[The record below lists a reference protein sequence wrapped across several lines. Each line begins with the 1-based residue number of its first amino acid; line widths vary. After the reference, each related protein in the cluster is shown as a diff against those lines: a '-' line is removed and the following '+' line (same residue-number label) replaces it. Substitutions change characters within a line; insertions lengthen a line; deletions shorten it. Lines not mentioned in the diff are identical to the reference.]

1 MRWPN
6 KPSSVWQ
13 EEEEMRENLIA
24 AKTISVIKKA
34 FREYYFNQSKTIEEP
49 AKIELRE
56 FGFMHFGQA
65 GMLRHLSFK
74 SMKELHAMLVRE
86 APSDV
91 YCSNAY
97 YQFPTQ
103 QPMQEK
109 RWLGADL
116 IFDIDGKDLGMPCV
130 PSHSYTVCIQCG
142 YVSTPA
148 EQDKEARSSYF
159 CPSCGCKKAEHVS
172 IPCSKC
178 IDGSKK
184 EAGRLMDFLLT
195 DIGLERSAIE
205 VYFSG
210 NNGFH
215 VNIHDDTYSSLDPQA
230 RSDLVGYLSG
240 TDLMLESIGV
250 RKTNT
255 AEDLFSIKFP
265 KSGLAYGW
273 RRRIAEKLK
282 IDMTSATKLKNIVN
296 QYGGYNAF
304 KAELERLARDMG
316 VRIDP
321 QVTTDVHRVFRMPG
335 TVNSKS
341 GLSKVKSRD
350 LYSFDPF
357 VDACLLGDGMISV
370 RVKTPVK
377 LKLKRRSFNM
387 SKELAEMPAY
397 AAVYLMCK
405 GLADAN

>member
-1 MRWPN
+1 
-6 KPSSVWQ
+6 
-13 EEEEMRENLIA
+13 MRESLIS

-34 FREYYFNQSKTIEEP
+34 FREYYFNQSKAIEQPLKMEQ
-49 AKIELRE
+49 RE
-56 FGFMHFGQA
+56 FGYMHFRQA

-74 SMKELHAMLVRE
+74 SMKELDAMLVRE

-97 YQFPTQ
+97 YRFPTQ

-109 RWLGADL
+109 QWLGADL
-116 IFDIDGKDLGMPCV
+116 IFDIDGKDLGMPCL
-130 PSHSYTVCIQCG
+130 PSHSYSVCINCG
-142 YVSTPA
+142 SVSPP
-148 EQDKEARSSYF
+148 EQNDEERSSYS
-159 CPSCGCKKAEHVS
+159 CPSCGCKNADHVS

-184 EAGRLMDFLLT
+184 EARRLMNFLLA
-195 DIGLERSAIE
+195 DIGLENSAINI
-205 VYFSG
+205 YFSG

-215 VNIHDDTYSSLDPQA
+215 VHINDDAYTSLDTQA

-240 TDLMLESIGV
+240 TGLMLESIGI

-255 AEDLFSIKFP
+255 EDLFSIKFP
-265 KSGLAYGW
+265 KSGLTYGW

-282 IDMTSATKLKNIVN
+282 IDMTSAIKLKNIVN
-296 QYGGYNAF
+296 QNGGYKAF
-304 KAELERLARDMG
+304 RVELDRLAKDMG

-335 TVNSKS
+335 TLNSKS
-341 GLSKVKSRD
+341 GLSKTKSSD

-357 VDACLLGDGMISV
+357 VDACLLGDGKVSV
-370 RVKTPVK
+370 RVKTPVR
-377 LKLKRRSFNM
+377 LKLKRNSFNI
-387 SKELAEMPAY
+387 SKESAEMPAY

-405 GLADAN
+405 GLAEAY

>member
-1 MRWPN
+1 
-6 KPSSVWQ
+6 
-13 EEEEMRENLIA
+13 MRENLIA
-24 AKTISVIKKA
+24 AKTISVIKKT
-34 FREYYFNQSKTIEEP
+34 FREYYFNQSKAIEAPLKMEQ
-49 AKIELRE
+49 RE
-56 FGFMHFGQA
+56 FGYMHFGQA

-74 SMKELHAMLVRE
+74 SMKELDAMLVRE

-97 YQFPTQ
+97 YRFPTQ

-109 RWLGADL
+109 QWLGADL

-130 PSHSYTVCIQCG
+130 PSHLYSVCINCG
-142 YVSTPA
+142 YVSPP
-148 EQDKEARSSYF
+148 EQDNEERSSYS
-159 CPSCGCKKAEHVS
+159 CPSCACKKADHVS

-184 EAGRLMDFLLT
+184 QARRLMDFLLG
-195 DIGLERSAIE
+195 DIGLEPSAIN

-215 VNIHDDTYSSLDPQA
+215 VHINDDAFISLDPQA

-240 TDLMLESIGV
+240 TGLMLESIGV
-250 RKTNT
+250 RKTST
-255 AEDLFSIKFP
+255 EDLFYIKFP
-265 KSGLAYGW
+265 KSGLAHGW

-282 IDMTSATKLKNIVN
+282 IDMTSTIKLKNIVN
-296 QYGGYNAF
+296 QNGGYDAL
-304 KAELERLARDMG
+304 KVEVDRLAKDMG

-335 TVNSKS
+335 TLNSKS
-341 GLSKVKSRD
+341 GLSKTKSSD

-357 VDACLLGDGMISV
+357 VDACLLGDSNVSV

-377 LKLKRRSFNM
+377 LKLKRNSFNI
-387 SKELAEMPAY
+387 SKESGEMPAY

-405 GLADAN
+405 GLAEAN

>member
-1 MRWPN
+1 
-6 KPSSVWQ
+6 
-13 EEEEMRENLIA
+13 MREILIS

-34 FREYYFNQSKTIEEP
+34 FREYYFNQSKAIEEP
-49 AKIELRE
+49 LKMEQRE
-56 FGFMHFGQA
+56 FGYMHFGQT

-74 SMKELHAMLVRE
+74 SMKELDAMLVRE

-97 YQFPTQ
+97 YRFPTQ

-109 RWLGADL
+109 QWLGADL

-130 PSHSYTVCIQCG
+130 PSHSYSVCINCG
-142 YVSTPA
+142 YVSPPP
-148 EQDKEARSSYF
+148 ERGEERSSYS
-159 CPSCGCKKAEHVS
+159 CPSCEGKKADHVS

-184 EAGRLMDFLLT
+184 EARRLMDFLLA
-195 DIGLERSAIE
+195 DIGLERSAINI
-205 VYFSG
+205 YFSG

-215 VNIHDDTYSSLDPQA
+215 VHINDNACTSLDPQA

-240 TDLMLESIGV
+240 TGLMLESIGI

-255 AEDLFSIKFP
+255 EDLFSIKFP
-265 KSGLAYGW
+265 KSGLTYGW

-282 IDMTSATKLKNIVN
+282 IDMTSAIKLKNIVN
-296 QYGGYNAF
+296 QNGGYSAF
-304 KAELERLARDMG
+304 KVELDRLAKDMG

-321 QVTTDVHRVFRMPG
+321 QVTTDTHRVFRMPG
-335 TVNSKS
+335 TLNSKS
-341 GLSKVKSRD
+341 GLSKTKSSD
-350 LYSFDPF
+350 LYSFDAF
-357 VDACLLGDGMISV
+357 VDACLLGDDKLSV

-377 LKLKRRSFNM
+377 FKLKRNSFNI
-387 SKELAEMPAY
+387 SKESAEMPAY

-405 GLADAN
+405 GLAEAN

>member
-1 MRWPN
+1 
-6 KPSSVWQ
+6 
-13 EEEEMRENLIA
+13 MRESLIS

-34 FREYYFNQSKTIEEP
+34 FREYYFNQSKAIEQPLKMEQ
-49 AKIELRE
+49 RE
-56 FGFMHFGQA
+56 FGYMHFRQA

-74 SMKELHAMLVRE
+74 SMKELDAMLVRE

-97 YQFPTQ
+97 YRFPTQ

-109 RWLGADL
+109 QWLGADL
-116 IFDIDGKDLGMPCV
+116 IFDIDGKDLGMPCL
-130 PSHSYTVCIQCG
+130 PSHSYSVCINCG
-142 YVSTPA
+142 SVSPP
-148 EQDKEARSSYF
+148 EQNDEERSSYS
-159 CPSCGCKKAEHVS
+159 CPSCGCKKTDHVS

-184 EAGRLMDFLLT
+184 EARRLMDFLLA
-195 DIGLERSAIE
+195 DIGLENSAINI
-205 VYFSG
+205 YFSG

-215 VNIHDDTYSSLDPQA
+215 VHINDDACTSLDTQA

-240 TDLMLESIGV
+240 TGLMLESIGI

-255 AEDLFSIKFP
+255 EDLFSIKFP
-265 KSGLAYGW
+265 KSGLTYGW

-282 IDMTSATKLKNIVN
+282 IDMTSAIKLKNIVN
-296 QYGGYNAF
+296 QNGGYKAF
-304 KAELERLARDMG
+304 RVELDRLAKDMG

-335 TVNSKS
+335 TLNSKS
-341 GLSKVKSRD
+341 GLSKTKSSD

-357 VDACLLGDGMISV
+357 VDACLLGDGKVSV
-370 RVKTPVK
+370 RVKTPVR
-377 LKLKRRSFNM
+377 LKLKRNSFNI
-387 SKELAEMPAY
+387 SKESAEMPAY

-405 GLADAN
+405 GLAEAY

>member
-1 MRWPN
+1 
-6 KPSSVWQ
+6 
-13 EEEEMRENLIA
+13 MRENLIA
-24 AKTISVIKKA
+24 VKTISVIKKA
-34 FREYYFNQSKTIEEP
+34 FREYYFNHSRAIEEP
-49 AKIELRE
+49 LKMEQRE
-56 FGFMHFGQA
+56 FGYMHFGQA

-74 SMKELHAMLVRE
+74 NMKELDAMLVRE
-86 APSDV
+86 GPSDV

-97 YQFPTQ
+97 YRFPTQ

-109 RWLGADL
+109 QWLGADL

-130 PSHSYTVCIQCG
+130 PSHSYSVCINCG
-142 YVSTPA
+142 YVSRPP
-148 EQDKEARSSYF
+148 EQDEERSSYS
-159 CPSCGCKKAEHVS
+159 CPSCGCKKADHVS

-178 IDGSKK
+178 MDGSKRQTK
-184 EAGRLMDFLLT
+184 RLMDFLLA
-195 DIGLERSAIE
+195 DIGLEHSAINI
-205 VYFSG
+205 YFSG

-215 VNIHDDTYSSLDPQA
+215 VHINDDACASLDPQA

-240 TDLMLESIGV
+240 KGLMLESIGV

-255 AEDLFSIKFP
+255 ESSFSIKFP
-265 KSGLAYGW
+265 KSGLTYGW

-282 IDMTSATKLKNIVN
+282 IDMTSAIKLKNIVN

-304 KAELERLARDMG
+304 KVELDKLAKDMG
-316 VRIDP
+316 VKLDP

-335 TVNSKS
+335 TLNSKS
-341 GLSKVKSRD
+341 GLSKAKSSD

-357 VDACLLGDGMISV
+357 VDACLLGDGNVSV

-377 LKLKRRSFNM
+377 LKLKRNSFNI
-387 SKELAEMPAY
+387 SKESAEIPAY

-405 GLADAN
+405 GLAEAN

>member
-1 MRWPN
+1 
-6 KPSSVWQ
+6 
-13 EEEEMRENLIA
+13 MRENLFA
-24 AKTISVIKKA
+24 GKNISVIKKA
-34 FREYYFNQSKTIEEP
+34 FREYYFNQSKAIEEP
-49 AKIELRE
+49 LKMEQRE
-56 FGFMHFGQA
+56 FGFAHFGQA

-74 SMKELHAMLVRE
+74 SMKELDAMLVRE

-97 YQFPTQ
+97 YRIPTQ
-103 QPMQEK
+103 QPMHEK
-109 RWLGADL
+109 QWLGADL

-130 PSHSYTVCIQCG
+130 PSHSYSVCINCG
-142 YVSTPA
+142 YASPP
-148 EQDKEARSSYF
+148 EKHKERSSYS
-159 CPSCGCKKAEHVS
+159 CPSCGCKKADYVS

-184 EAGRLMDFLLT
+184 EARRLVEFLLE
-195 DIGLERSAIE
+195 DIGIEHSAIR

-215 VNIHDDTYSSLDPQA
+215 VHINDDAFISLDPQA

-240 TDLMLESIGV
+240 TGLLLESIGL

-255 AEDLFSIKFP
+255 EDLFSIKLP
-265 KSGLAYGW
+265 KSGLAFGW

-282 IDMTSATKLKNIVN
+282 IDMTSAIKLKNIVN
-296 QYGGYNAF
+296 QNGGYNAF
-304 KAELERLARDMG
+304 KVELDRLARDMG

-335 TVNSKS
+335 TLNSKS
-341 GLSKVKSRD
+341 GLSKTKSSD
-350 LYSFDPF
+350 LNSFDPF
-357 VDACLLGDGMISV
+357 VDACLLGDGKVSV
-370 RVKTPVK
+370 KVKTPVK
-377 LKLKRRSFNM
+377 LKLKRNSFNV
-387 SKELAEMPAY
+387 SKESAEMPTY

-405 GLADAN
+405 GLAEAN

>member
-13 EEEEMRENLIA
+13 EEEMRESLIS
-24 AKTISVIKKA
+24 AKTISIIKKA
-34 FREYYFNQSKTIEEP
+34 FREYYFNQSKAIEQPLKMEQ
-49 AKIELRE
+49 RE
-56 FGFMHFGQA
+56 FGYMHFRQA

-74 SMKELHAMLVRE
+74 SMKELDAMLVRE

-97 YQFPTQ
+97 YRFPTQ

-109 RWLGADL
+109 QWLGADL
-116 IFDIDGKDLGMPCV
+116 IFDIDGKDLGMPCL
-130 PSHSYTVCIQCG
+130 PSHSY
-142 YVSTPA
+142 S
-148 EQDKEARSSYF
+148 
-159 CPSCGCKKAEHVS
+159 GCKNADHVS

-184 EAGRLMDFLLT
+184 EARRLMNFLLA
-195 DIGLERSAIE
+195 DIGLENSAINI
-205 VYFSG
+205 YFSG

-215 VNIHDDTYSSLDPQA
+215 VHINDDACTSLDTQA

-240 TDLMLESIGV
+240 TGLMLESIGI

-255 AEDLFSIKFP
+255 EDLFSIKFP
-265 KSGLAYGW
+265 KSGLTYGW

-282 IDMTSATKLKNIVN
+282 IDMTSAIKLKNIVN
-296 QYGGYNAF
+296 QNGGYKAF
-304 KAELERLARDMG
+304 RVELDRLAKDMG

-335 TVNSKS
+335 TLNSKS
-341 GLSKVKSRD
+341 GLSKTKSSD

-357 VDACLLGDGMISV
+357 VDACLLGDGKVSV

-377 LKLKRRSFNM
+377 LKLKRNSFNI
-387 SKELAEMPAY
+387 SKESAEMPAY

-405 GLADAN
+405 GLAEAY

>member
-1 MRWPN
+1 
-6 KPSSVWQ
+6 
-13 EEEEMRENLIA
+13 MRENLNT

-34 FREYYFNQSKTIEEP
+34 FREYYFNQSKAIEEP
-49 AKIELRE
+49 LKMDQRE
-56 FGFMHFGQA
+56 FGYMHFGQA

-74 SMKELHAMLVRE
+74 RMKELDAMLVRE

-97 YQFPTQ
+97 YRFPTQ

-109 RWLGADL
+109 QWLGADL

-130 PSHSYTVCIQCG
+130 SSHSYSVCINCG
-142 YVSTPA
+142 YVSPP
-148 EQDKEARSSYF
+148 EQDEEKSSYS
-159 CPSCGCKKAEHVS
+159 CPSCDSKKADHVS

-184 EAGRLMDFLLT
+184 QARRLMDFLLA
-195 DIGLERSAIE
+195 DIGLDYSAINI
-205 VYFSG
+205 YFSG

-215 VNIHDDTYSSLDPQA
+215 VHINDDACTSLDPQA

-240 TDLMLESIGV
+240 TGLMLESIGV
-250 RKTNT
+250 RKTN
-255 AEDLFSIKFP
+255 AGDLFSIKFP
-265 KSGLAYGW
+265 KSGITYGW

-282 IDMTSATKLKNIVN
+282 IDMTSAIKLKNIVN

-304 KAELERLARDMG
+304 KVELERLAKDMG
-316 VRIDP
+316 VKIDP

-335 TVNSKS
+335 TLNSKS
-341 GLSKVKSRD
+341 GLSKAKSSD

-357 VDACLLGDGMISV
+357 VDACLLGDGNVSV

-377 LKLKRRSFNM
+377 LKLKRNSFNI
-387 SKELAEMPAY
+387 SKESAEIPAY

-405 GLADAN
+405 GLAEAN